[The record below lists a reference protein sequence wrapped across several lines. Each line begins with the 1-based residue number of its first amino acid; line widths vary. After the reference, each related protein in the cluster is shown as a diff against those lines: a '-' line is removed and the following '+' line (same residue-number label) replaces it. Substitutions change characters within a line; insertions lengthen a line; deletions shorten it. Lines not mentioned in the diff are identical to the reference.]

1 MVDDRRSANQHEVL
15 RILVH
20 NMNARGPVCELFLI
34 SRELTDLT
42 DVTDFGLCFKDKVI

>member
-1 MVDDRRSANQHEVL
+1 MVDDRLSANHQEVL

-20 NMNARGPVCELFLI
+20 NMSARGPVCELFMM

-42 DVTDFGLCFKDKVI
+42 DVTDLGLHSDFL